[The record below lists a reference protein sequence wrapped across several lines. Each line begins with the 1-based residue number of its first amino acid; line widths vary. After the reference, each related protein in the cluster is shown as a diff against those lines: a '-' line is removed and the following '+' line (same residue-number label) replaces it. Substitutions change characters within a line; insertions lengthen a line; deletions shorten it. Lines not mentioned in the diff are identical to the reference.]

1 MSTQI
6 LQGEYRPSPSQ
17 WVREQV
23 EQYERTG
30 GREGNTLGDTGM
42 PVIILTTR
50 GRKSG
55 DVRKTA
61 LMRVEH
67 DGEYVV
73 VGSQGGAPQD
83 PDWVHNLRAAPDEVA
98 LQDGPEPFSAHAREI
113 EGDERARWRE
123 RAVAAFPPYAD
134 YEKKTDRH
142 IPMFAI
148 TKAS

>member
-30 GREGNTLGDTGM
+30 GREANTLGDTGM

-67 DGEYVV
+67 DGDYLV

-83 PDWVHNLRAAPDEVA
+83 PAWVHNLRAAPDEVA

-142 IPMFAI
+142 IPMFVI